1 MERGSVIAR
10 LTTFLWISLGAV
22 LGANVRYAVSRL
34 CAQWLGSGFPY
45 GTLAVNV
52 AGSFAAG
59 LAGGLVAAGLVSR
72 PEIVQRLF
80 IVGFLGS
87 LTTFSSLM
95 YETNSLVGD
104 GAWTRAV
111 LNVVLSLV
119 AGLGGVRLGIDLA
132 ARMGGMA

>member
-1 MERGSVIAR
+1 M
-10 LTTFLWISLGAV
+10 
-22 LGANVRYAVSRL
+22 
-34 CAQWLGSGFPY
+34 
-45 GTLAVNV
+45 NV

-104 GAWTRAV
+104 GEWTRAV
-111 LNVVLSLV
+111 LNIVLSLV